1 MPNFTQNAQTLPD
14 SIRTLIEL
22 IITTVQPSQIVLF
35 GSRARGDHRDNS
47 DFDIAVKGPVD
58 QKKWTQLLIEIDE
71 QALSLYPVDL
81 VLYEELGDDYKRNIQ
96 AEGKLIYG

>member
-1 MPNFTQNAQTLPD
+1 
-14 SIRTLIEL
+14 
-22 IITTVQPSQIVLF
+22 F